1 LSRSPMLR
9 NTVRGVAP
17 FLYVTGV
24 ALVLIGIISAA
35 TFVEFNVGFW
45 NDKPGLQPAD
55 LTTIRYNGD
64 VVGAAATL
72 VIGGLVFGLLA
83 LVLVRLERLR
93 RPAIRDHLRH
103 CAALYVILG
112 TLLILLLATYENQ
125 AAHGVSLGYAV
136 AVVAFFTV
144 GYAIAVD
151 ALVLWRQRQR
161 YVRASFGTS
170 A

>member
-9 NTVRGVAP
+9 NTVRVAAP
-17 FLYVTGV
+17 FLYVAGLVVVMMGV
-24 ALVLIGIISAA
+24 MAALSFAER
-35 TFVEFNVGFW
+35 TVGFYEW
-45 NDKPGLQPAD
+45 DGGSPNF
-55 LTTIRYNGD
+55 TTLHYNGD
-64 VVGAAATL
+64 AVGAAATL
-72 VIGGLVFGLLA
+72 VIGGVVFGLLA
-83 LVLVRLERLR
+83 LLLVRLERLR

-103 CAALYVILG
+103 CTALYVILG
-112 TLLILLLATYENQ
+112 ILVILLLATYEDQ

-136 AVVAFFTV
+136 AVVAFSTV

-161 YVRASFGTS
+161 CVRASFGNS